1 MGKAKGKTV
10 PERTRPSGRLARE
23 LSLWALLARGSIYQI
38 LAILAIMAVGECALF
53 RWSLMQKIGHGWF
66 QFVRFETVFSGNSRY
81 VFRNGYFILFIAA
94 FCLIFIILLRNET
107 ENSKSRVS
115 YTLSRLRISRRH
127 LYLVR
132 MLYNFL
138 CFCLLFAVQIWTVLW
153 MCRLYRESMS
163 ELVGSQFE
171 FLVFYRI
178 PFLHNLLP
186 LAETAKWVRNLLV
199 ALALSAGLAVS
210 LEQRNFTPY
219 WALLVLNAEGYVAD
233 VGFQGVDLTIDIV
246 FGIALLVAA
255 LKIFGIWNS
264 NADIREP
271 GEE

>member
-1 MGKAKGKTV
+1 MGKTKVKTV

-23 LSLWALLARGSIYQI
+23 LSLWALLARGSIYKI
-38 LAILAIMAVGECALF
+38 LAILIIMAAGECVLF

-66 QFVRFETVFSGNSRY
+66 QFVRFETIFSGNSRY
-81 VFRNGYFILFIAA
+81 VFRNGYYILFIMA
-94 FCLIFIILLRNET
+94 FCLIFIVLLHCERES
-107 ENSKSRVS
+107 SKSRVS
-115 YTLSRLRISRRH
+115 HTLSRLRISKRH

-132 MLYNFL
+132 TLYNFL

-153 MCRLYRESMS
+153 MCRLYRERMPG
-163 ELVGSQFE
+163 LAGPQFE
-171 FLVFYRI
+171 FLAFYRI

-186 LAETAKWVRNLLV
+186 LSEMAKWVRNLLAV
-199 ALALSAGLAVS
+199 LALSANLAVS

-219 WALLVLNAEGYVAD
+219 WALLVLSAEGYVAD
-233 VGFQGVDLTIDIV
+233 VGFQGVDLAIDIV
-246 FGIALLVAA
+246 FGIALLVAV
-255 LKIFGIWNS
+255 LKMFGIWDK

>member
-23 LSLWALLARGSIYQI
+23 LSMWALLARGSIYQI

-53 RWSLMQKIGHGWF
+53 RWSLTQKIGRGWF
-66 QFVRFETVFSGNSRY
+66 QSVRFETVFSGNSRY
-81 VFRNGYFILFIAA
+81 VFRNVYFILFIAA
-94 FCLIFIILLRNET
+94 FCLIFIVLLRCET

-115 YTLSRLRISRRH
+115 YTLNRLRISRRH

-132 MLYNFL
+132 TLYNFL

-153 MCRLYRESMS
+153 MCRLYRESMPGV
-163 ELVGSQFE
+163 VGSQFE
-171 FLVFYRI
+171 FLIFYRI

-199 ALALSAGLAVS
+199 LLALSADLAVS
-210 LEQRNFTPY
+210 LERQNFVPN
-219 WALLVLNAEGYVAD
+219 LSILVLSAEGYMAD
-233 VGFQGVDLTIDIV
+233 IGFQWIDLVIDIV
-246 FGIALLVAA
+246 FAIVLLVAA
-255 LKIFGIWNS
+255 LRIFGIWNG